1 MFVNHHIPIVRTSA
15 PFVDRL
21 PRFDLPF
28 GRLSLFFRSLSF
40 GGLFFEL
47 PNELGI
53 ALSRVVK
60 IVLSRLSSG
69 AHRSILGC
77 VKSHP
82 AIFEQGFFRASLSGY
97 GFSQA
102 CSTGILNSG
111 ALNTI
116 TLC

>member
-15 PFVDRL
+15 PLVDRL
-21 PRFDLPF
+21 PGFDLPF
-28 GRLSLFFRSLSF
+28 GRPSLFF
-40 GGLFFEL
+40 GL
-47 PNELGI
+47 PIELGI

-69 AHRSILGC
+69 AHRSILGS

-97 GFSQA
+97 GFSQT